1 MQSPKLPESACMR
14 AMAIWFAVAAAAWPA
29 DAPLAQAHR
38 EPVDEAAAADD
49 GRRGFDWEFGAWKT
63 CLQRLA
69 QPLSGSRTWLE
80 YEGTSVVRP
89 LLDGRAN
96 LVELKVAGPA
106 GRIEGVSLRLYDP
119 AARQW
124 SLNYA
129 GARSGTLA
137 EPVHGGFGEDGRGEF
152 HGIERLDGRTVL
164 VRFTIRRIDADTA
177 RFEQAY
183 SDDGGR
189 TWETNWIATDTRLPA
204 PQSAARP

>member
-1 MQSPKLPESACMR
+1 MRSSKVPESARMR
-14 AMAIWFAVAAAAWPA
+14 VMAIWFAVAAAAWPA
-29 DAPLAQAHR
+29 DATLAQAHR
-38 EPVDEAAAADD
+38 ESRDDTPVADD
-49 GRRGFDWEFGAWKT
+49 GPRGFDWEFGAWKT
-63 CLQRLA
+63 RLRRLA
-69 QPLSGSRTWLE
+69 QPLSGSRAWLE

-96 LVELKVAGPA
+96 LVELKVAGQG

-124 SLNYA
+124 RLNYA
-129 GARSGTLA
+129 SARSGTLA
-137 EPVHGGFGEDGRGEF
+137 EPVHGGFDEGGRGEF

-164 VRFTIRRIDADTA
+164 VRFTIQRIDADTA

-189 TWETNWIATDTRLPA
+189 TWETNWIATDTRLPGS
-204 PQSAARP
+204 QSAEPL